1 MPVDLEAEDLLTE
14 MNRAL
19 STSMMP
25 MSNNGTSTQM
35 QIGLSNQTEKEIV
48 ENIMAV
54 YQSMQKHFPGKY
66 ANVRSLCIRFG
77 NHPWTVPIYVSFGML
92 VM

>member
-1 MPVDLEAEDLLTE
+1 
-14 MNRAL
+14 
-19 STSMMP
+19 
-25 MSNNGTSTQM
+25 M